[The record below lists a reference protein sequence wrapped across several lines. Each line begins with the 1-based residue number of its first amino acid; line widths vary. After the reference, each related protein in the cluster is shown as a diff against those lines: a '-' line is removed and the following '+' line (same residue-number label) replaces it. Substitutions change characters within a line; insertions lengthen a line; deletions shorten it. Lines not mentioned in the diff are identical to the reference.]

1 MSISASNQL
10 LAMLLLSFKAQ
21 RNGKVIKST
30 FDKHENHRTLYSH
43 LLECVIWYRKLVS
56 VKEASGEKL
65 KNSKIITKIRLLTKS
80 KTAQSEKKV
89 GRSKNRSEIH
99 NPLFHQIKLTFHFK
113 HDWHYWCNLCDTQTL
128 FVVISALSSF
138 CLPSFWFHVFRFL
151 SGGKYFVN

>member
-56 VKEASGEKL
+56 VNEANGEKL

-89 GRSKNRSEIH
+89 GRSKKIAPKFTIH
-99 NPLFHQIKLTFHFK
+99 CFIKL
-113 HDWHYWCNLCDTQTL
+113 NLLSISNMIDIIDAI
-128 FVVISALSSF
+128 FVTRR
-138 CLPSFWFHVFRFL
+138 HFL
-151 SGGKYFVN
+151 S